1 MLNTQLDRLLDIVR
15 SIESTLSA
23 RYRAS
28 INVKAYV
35 NSFRNNEKLN
45 DTLMELRDA
54 EAKYLKS
61 LRDIR
66 DRIMPVSYTHLTLPT
81 TPYV

>member
-35 NSFRNNEKLN
+35 NSFRNNQKLN

-54 EAKYLKS
+54 EAAYLKS

-66 DRIMPVSYTHLTLPT
+66 DRIMQEINL
-81 TPYV
+81 